1 VAEKLTRQ
9 EIERRRD
16 WTYRRTPDR
25 RLHTAE
31 QALDFVNQV
40 GFCHFWPTKGAEL
53 PNLFQAIAGR
63 VREVPRQ
70 HDDPDISKCWG
81 WKDQALDQRQ
91 WYYGKLLRRR
101 ATLVSL
107 EMLPAFYAASD
118 NLGELDDY
126 LEEYE
131 AGQMTVEAKWI
142 CVALLEEGPLDT
154 LELRKK
160 AGLSSS
166 DSKSRFDRALVELQV
181 GLKVLP
187 VGVARVG
194 RWRYAFTYELLLRH
208 FPELSELARNIKRS
222 EAQRQLI
229 HRYLDNVVAAERA
242 MVKGVFRVLKWTTT
256 EVERAISALLQEG
269 VVLETQVEGLP
280 AAQLV
285 ALSSDHESGSHPR
298 TRV

>member
-1 VAEKLTRQ
+1 MADSPTKQ
-9 EIERRRD
+9 EIERQRD
-16 WTYRRTPDR
+16 WNYHRTPDR
-25 RLHTAE
+25 RLHTPE

-40 GFCHFWPTKGAEL
+40 GFCHFWPNRGTEL

-63 VREVPRQ
+63 AREVPRQ

-81 WKDQALDQRQ
+81 WKDQALDRRQ

-107 EMLPAFYAASD
+107 EMLPFFYAASE
-118 NLGELDDY
+118 NLGEVDDY

-131 AGQMTVEAKWI
+131 AGQMTAEAKWV
-142 CVALLEEGPLDT
+142 CEALLEEGPLDT
-154 LELRKK
+154 LQLRKK

-187 VGVARVG
+187 IGVARVG

-208 FPELSELARNIKRS
+208 LPELSDQARVLKRS
-222 EAQRQLI
+222 EAQRLLI
-229 HRYLDNVVAAERA
+229 RRYLENVVGAERT
-242 MVKGVFRVLKWTTT
+242 MVKGVFHVLKWTPT
-256 EVERAISALLQEG
+256 EVERAISALLGEG
-269 VVLETQVEGLP
+269 VVREIQVDGLP

-285 ALSSDHESGSHPR
+285 SLSLPEAR
-298 TRV
+298 A